1 LLLAFSNKQNI
12 EDNLGKKLI
21 NEQKIYRKE
30 LKVTIRYSNINLL
43 IENCP
48 IRYNN
53 IDFLKNE
60 NSKYNNN
67 IIKINII

>member
-1 LLLAFSNKQNI
+1 LLLEFSNKQNI

-21 NEQKIYRKE
+21 NEQEIYRKE
-30 LKVTIRYSNINLL
+30 LEVTVRYNNINLL
-43 IENCP
+43 IENCS
-48 IRYNN
+48 IRYNT

-67 IIKINII
+67 IKINII

>member
-1 LLLAFSNKQNI
+1 LLLALSNKQNI

-21 NEQKIYRKE
+21 NEQKIYQKE
-30 LKVTIRYSNINLL
+30 LEVTVRYSNVNLL

-67 IIKINII
+67 IKINII

>member
-1 LLLAFSNKQNI
+1 LLLAFSNKRNI

-21 NEQKIYRKE
+21 NKQEIYRKE
-30 LKVTIRYSNINLL
+30 LEVTVRYSNINLL

-48 IRYNN
+48 IRYNS

-60 NSKYNNN
+60 NYKYNNN
-67 IIKINII
+67 IKINII